1 MNDVTQAEE
10 LVRGLVGRAVVG
22 DKAYD
27 SEAFLAR
34 VREQGMAPVI
44 PSRANRKVSRPLDVD
59 RYAVRNVI
67 ERLFGRLKV
76 FRRVATRYEKT
87 AASYASMVAVASSVV
102 VLSGLAT

>member
-10 LVRGLVGRAVVG
+10 LVRGLAGRAVVG

-27 SEAFLAR
+27 SDAFLAR
-34 VREQGMAPVI
+34 VREQGMSAVV
-44 PSRANRKVSRPLDVD
+44 PSRANRRYSRSLDAA

-87 AASYASMVAVASSVV
+87 AASYASMVALASSVV
-102 VLSGLAT
+102 VLSGWAT